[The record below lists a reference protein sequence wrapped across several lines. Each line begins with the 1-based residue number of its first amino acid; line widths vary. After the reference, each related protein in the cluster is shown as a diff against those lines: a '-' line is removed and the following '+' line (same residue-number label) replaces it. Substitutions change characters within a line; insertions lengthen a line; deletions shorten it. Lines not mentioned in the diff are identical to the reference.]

1 MSKIENRCIFPN
13 CLKCSLH
20 IVDMNM
26 RIYCIND
33 LLEEKTRLTK
43 RLNDINE
50 LLEKHKNQEIEG

>member
-1 MSKIENRCIFPN
+1 MSNIENRCIFPN
-13 CLKCSLH
+13 CSKCSLH

-26 RIYCIND
+26 RLYCIND

-50 LLEKHKNQEIEG
+50 ILEKHKNQEIEG